1 MRNRKDSFDDL
12 VTASGMESA
21 MDGTIHTRGIAR
33 GMRMR
38 GIQRNFLSLYRVSIF
53 GETVE

>member
-33 GMRMR
+33 GMTMR
-38 GIQRNFLSLYRVSIF
+38 GI
-53 GETVE
+53 